1 MPPPTK
7 TRIFISYSR
16 ESANHTSRVRA
27 LADRLR
33 TDGIESWIDQYVQD
47 PNEGWIRWMRSQ
59 VKEADRVLLVFA
71 ETYQRRFEGDEE
83 EGKRPVRAASDKP
96 RGDALQFWHA
106 KSEHM
111 LIKLWLSLI
120 EPRELKA

>member
-1 MPPPTK
+1 VQRLLYLNRGFPGEGFYDLST
-7 TRIFISYSR
+7 
-16 ESANHTSRVRA
+16 
-27 LADRLR
+27 DR
-33 TDGIESWIDQYVQD
+33 Q
-47 PNEGWIRWMRSQ
+47 IRWMRSQ

-96 RGDALQFWHA
+96 RGDALQFCHA

-120 EPRELKA
+120 EPWELKA